1 MGTAVMQDSP
11 NLGGLVGVCGPGC
24 EPLYQVPCPPARV
37 RPAWAEG
44 QRLGTGAV
52 QAGRLVHIQGS
63 LSSGLGGGEKG
74 GTGDPHGSACFPTRM
89 EAHQHSS
96 TRCDHSVCVCCPSVQ
111 WGQRNQTLRVPHL
124 RHHLP
129 RVHSL
134 GTNPNC

>member
-63 LSSGLGGGEKG
+63 LSSVWVAGGREAQVTLMAVPVFPLVWKHINILAPGVTIRYVSAALLSNGDKG
-74 GTGDPHGSACFPTRM
+74 TKH
-89 EAHQHSS
+89 
-96 TRCDHSVCVCCPSVQ
+96 
-111 WGQRNQTLRVPHL
+111 
-124 RHHLP
+124 
-129 RVHSL
+129 
-134 GTNPNC
+134 